1 MKKVLT
7 VLLILIVVLG
17 GGGTILATQA
27 DASEPG
33 DVLYAVDLA
42 IEDVQRLLTFDDIN
56 LIELESNILEE
67 RVVELNNVVDTTDNI
82 EEVLTAVTVQ
92 QDRVKDCLG
101 NAESNPEK
109 YQDGEL
115 ERVQNQYQQQ
125 LEQHIQVM
133 EKVENKGEDTALQVK
148 QGLQENLDLCDTGVC
163 GGSGSGNEDAGNTDS
178 GSGSGNGNN

>member
-7 VLLILIVVLG
+7 VLLVLIVVLG

-27 DASEPG
+27 DASGPG

-42 IEDVQRLLTFDDIN
+42 IEDVQRRLTFDDIN

-67 RVVELNNVVDTTDNI
+67 RVVELDNVVDTTDNI
-82 EEVLTAVTVQ
+82 EEVLAAVTVQ
-92 QDRVKDCLG
+92 QNRVKDCLG
-101 NAESNPEK
+101 NAERNPEK

-115 ERVQNQYQQQ
+115 ERVQNRYQQQ

-133 EKVENKGEDTALQVK
+133 ERVVNKEEDSVLEVK

-163 GGSGSGNEDAGNTDS
+163 GGSGNEDAGNTDS
-178 GSGSGNGNN
+178 GSDNGNGNN